1 MTNFFLF
8 ADLMKTFTIHEAKAR
23 LSELVEKAMLGEEII
38 IAKGNK
44 PVAKLTA
51 LQRQKKP
58 RVLGS
63 AKGKILY
70 IAPDFDAIPEEFKD
84 YMP

>member
-1 MTNFFLF
+1 
-8 ADLMKTFTIHEAKAR
+8 MKAFNIHEAKAR
-23 LSELVEKAMLGEEII
+23 LSELIEKAMLGEEVI

-51 LQRQKKP
+51 LTPARTP
-58 RVLGS
+58 RVPGS
-63 AKGKILY
+63 ARGKIW
-70 IAPDFDAIPEEFKD
+70 IAPDFDAPLDEFKD

>member
-1 MTNFFLF
+1 
-8 ADLMKTFTIHEAKAR
+8 MKAFNIHEAKAR
-23 LSELVEKAMLGEEII
+23 LSELVEKAMLGEEVI

-51 LQRQKKP
+51 FKPPKTQRVP
-58 RVLGS
+58 GS
-63 AKGKILY
+63 AKGKVW
-70 IAPDFDAIPEEFKD
+70 IAPDFDEPLDDFKD

>member
-1 MTNFFLF
+1 
-8 ADLMKTFTIHEAKAR
+8 MKTFNIHEAKAR
-23 LSELVEKAMLGEEII
+23 LSELIEKAMLGEEVI

-51 LQRQKKP
+51 LKPAKSP

-63 AKGKILY
+63 AKDKILY